1 MRTQKFS
8 SNKEAIVLCL
18 SVKNIV
24 FVNVLLLLGNLT
36 FIVVTVLAIFNTLST
51 LNLILL
57 DLSILSNSLYSRPLK
72 SQFILSL
79 YENKVEN

>member
-57 DLSILSNSLYSRPLK
+57 DLSILSNSLYT
-72 SQFILSL
+72 L
-79 YENKVEN
+79 YATKQMQTYASIRLGVK